1 MAKLTIRIPTT
12 GAEFETSDI
21 DFTQFT
27 PQQIIDNMR
36 GNLPDAGQGMGW
48 KMLRGD
54 QVVEQHV
61 TLDQLGFRDSDIAQL
76 MAKVEGA

>member
-21 DFTQFT
+21 EFTQFT

-36 GNLPDAGQGMGW
+36 GNLPEAGQGLGW
-48 KMLRGD
+48 KMLKGA

-61 TLDQLGFRDSDIAQL
+61 TLDQLGFRDGDTANVMS
-76 MAKVEGA
+76 KVEAA